1 MSPKPTLTL
10 KVFRPTHL
18 GLFALSLFV
27 FHTPSGAQDLPV
39 TTLSPAGLFKIPVN
53 EPELVKGVQTNQS
66 GIWFLLDGG
75 TFSEAVQVNDDGAL
89 QKRILLMTD
98 PANQIRG
105 FCVSAGGEI
114 AVVHKDCR
122 IERYADSGSLAS
134 STKLSDYAL
143 GCAFSGHTLLSVSS
157 SEVDAI
163 DASSTHVVAR
173 GRQALLWP
181 NIVLALPNHRIGIIE
196 MGEGALNEVDSVGAA
211 WERHLLIA
219 PEVQGVTR
227 EQRSDSTVYPSVF
240 AADVN
245 SSGDIFVAISPYVVS
260 QGAIVLQFGLDGSL
274 KARMRC
280 VLPKSPDLVTD
291 RIKDGRFAVT
301 YLAVKNHRLF
311 LISRSQKRAVYYG
324 LR

>member
-10 KVFRPTHL
+10 NVFRPTHL
-18 GLFALSLFV
+18 GLFALLLFV
-27 FHTPSGAQDLPV
+27 VHPPSRAQDLPV

-89 QKRILLMTD
+89 QKRLLLMTD

-105 FCVSAGGEI
+105 FCASAGGEI
-114 AVVHKDCR
+114 AAVYKDSR

-143 GCAFSGHTLLSVSS
+143 GCAFSGPTLLSVSR

-240 AADVN
+240 AADAN

-260 QGAIVLQFGLDGSL
+260 QGASVLQFGPDGSL

-291 RIKDGRFAVT
+291 RIKDGHFSVT

-311 LISRSQKRAVYYG
+311 LISRSQKQAVYYG